1 MKPVAFDQS
10 PPILPSSPPAFPPQQ
25 FSPVGQYAK
34 CTSLNS
40 LAPQQR
46 YPAGGTDLEAVGS
59 GHRKRQS
66 VTNPLQALSASSA
79 SRAKSNARG
88 KSRNGT
94 QMLLHPR
101 MHERSS
107 LVLSR
112 QVLLGVY
119 VLPPLFD
126 AVRRG
131 RLSDFLSHL
140 MQSTRREIHSL
151 NAKGIAPRG
160 RPGKPLE
167 RIEVDLSFLRSLDKH
182 RRARV
187 AAQRRFVINHV
198 DMYRELSTILDEVMA
213 KFRAVIE
220 EIVGA
225 EASDWSYFAYAAEVL
240 PDTPSQD
247 VHQDRGGVPRRKYF
261 TCILPVTANAAPTEF
276 APQME
281 TLSTGS
287 IRILS
292 CLTARCGIEAR
303 LLLNRLVESYRWSPV
318 KHEKTRIMSQPC
330 RFVGIESI
338 MGKRLTSPYHHRRI
352 TPLRS
357 LLRSDLPRD

>member
-167 RIEVDLSFLRSLDKH
+167 RIEVDLSFLRSLDKP

-276 APQME
+276 CPPDGNTEYWKYQDPVLFDGQVWHRGPAVIEQARRV
-281 TLSTGS
+281 LSLVACKAREDKNHESALPFRWNRVEHVKTVD
-287 IRILS
+287 LS
-292 CLTARCGIEAR
+292 
-303 LLLNRLVESYRWSPV
+303 
-318 KHEKTRIMSQPC
+318 
-330 RFVGIESI
+330 
-338 MGKRLTSPYHHRRI
+338 YHHRRI
-352 TPLRS
+352 TSLGP
-357 LLRSDLPRD
+357 LLRSGLPRD